1 MTQEEKNRQDPE
13 VAEYCERK
21 EIKRKYVN
29 ISYANR
35 TDYEKL
41 DIYLPDYNCI
51 IETNGM
57 QHYNHNN
64 NKIFNSDK
72 IKQNDEEKKRIAIK
86 NGITNYYVIDCRYS
100 EIEYIKNSIQKNEV
114 QHDF

>member
-35 TDYEKL
+35 RDYEKL
-41 DIYLPDYNCI
+41 DIY
-51 IETNGM
+51 
-57 QHYNHNN
+57 
-64 NKIFNSDK
+64 
-72 IKQNDEEKKRIAIK
+72 
-86 NGITNYYVIDCRYS
+86 
-100 EIEYIKNSIQKNEV
+100 
-114 QHDF
+114 